1 MLQVGATGIKQPTKC
16 GKIEEPDKL
25 RLGVDYIWESF
36 KLQKAQHITECD
48 R

>member
-1 MLQVGATGIKQPTKC
+1 MFTKC
-16 GKIEEPDKL
+16 DKIEEPKRL

-36 KLQKAQHITECD
+36 KLQKAQHIADSD